1 MTKPLIY
8 LGSNSNLGV
17 FNYVC
22 QQHNIPIHGIIDDD
36 YWGNTD
42 SLHDIPV
49 IGSEHSF
56 DFASAKDKYN
66 FFVAASI
73 VPTVTRDAK
82 KRLNYIKLIDHYN
95 LSCQSLIDKESR
107 VYDRS
112 TLEPGCFVSYHSVV
126 SSYAVVKAHSQVASF
141 AVLGHH
147 STLGRN
153 SAIERKVLVTGDVTI
168 GDNVHIGAG
177 VICVN
182 HAGINIGDNSIV
194 QPGIVLMRDVEP
206 NEIVSIGGKNSRRI
220 YKNVIRD

>member
-22 QQHNIPIHGIIDDD
+22 QQHKIPIHGIVDDD

-42 SLHDIPV
+42 VLHGIPV
-49 IGSEHSF
+49 IGSELSF
-56 DFASAKDKYN
+56 DFVDAKDKYN
-66 FFVAASI
+66 FFIAASI
-73 VPTVTRDAK
+73 VPTVTRDTK
-82 KRLNYIKLIDHYN
+82 KRLRYIDIVDQYGLN
-95 LSCQSLIDKESR
+95 CQSLVDKESR
-107 VYDRS
+107 VYNRS
-112 TLEPGCFVSYHSVV
+112 ILEPGCFVSYQSVV

-141 AVLGHH
+141 ANLGHH
-147 STLGRN
+147 SVLGKN